1 MTAAGPAAPLARAAL
16 PVPALRLHNRVLP
29 VLIAAGAA
37 AVLGT
42 GFLNLAPNRLL
53 SGAPVKLWTAA
64 DATLV
69 ALIGLCGALLLVVS
83 LLPPRRTVYRAA
95 ALIAAILVLAILAAA
110 GQGAMSIA
118 AGGAPPA
125 RGAPRAGVRGPV
137 GAAGLGLIAALQRGR
152 AGRPARPRSAA
163 SPPP

>member
-16 PVPALRLHNRVLP
+16 PIPALRLHNRVLP

-118 AGGAPPA
+118 AGAPPRA
-125 RGAPRAGVRGPV
+125 RGSLGAGVWVPF
-137 GAAGLGLIAALQRGR
+137 GAAGPLLVGALWRG
-152 AGRPARPRSAA
+152 ASGRSAR
-163 SPPP
+163 

>member
-16 PVPALRLHNRVLP
+16 PIPALRLHNRVLP

-83 LLPPRRTVYRAA
+83 LLPPRRTGYRAA

-118 AGGAPPA
+118 AGAGARA
-125 RGAPRAGVRGPV
+125 RGPPCGSLWSLVDG
-137 GAAGLGLIAALQRGR
+137 GGL
-152 AGRPARPRSAA
+152 
-163 SPPP
+163 